1 MMQFLEMGH
10 KQTSNQTLMTFS
22 FIHIKLHVIEELKMH
37 KNFFL
42 GKLK

>member
-22 FIHIKLHVIEELKMH
+22 FIHIKLHVIEELQMH

-42 GKLK
+42 RKLK